1 MDKAI
6 TRSEFIRSNSA
17 LAGFFILP
25 SGLLANSPNGRLT
38 SSHIGIGGKGA
49 SRRVWAAT
57 LTRRSSKTIPKCSPR
72 WATRSTLCLFRPQ
85 TPDPRPQTPDHIHYP
100 ATMAAMQLGK
110 HVYTQK
116 PLTNNIAEARAL
128 MTAAKKHKV
137 FTQMGI
143 QNQSSIAYRTATH
156 LIRDGLIGKVSK
168 VHVWSFKNWG
178 YDGTPRQGEDPI
190 PEGLDWNL
198 WLGTAAKRAFLK
210 DK

>member
-1 MDKAI
+1 
-6 TRSEFIRSNSA
+6 
-17 LAGFFILP
+17 
-25 SGLLANSPNGRLT
+25 
-38 SSHIGIGGKGA
+38 
-49 SRRVWAAT
+49 
-57 LTRRSSKTIPKCSPR
+57 
-72 WATRSTLCLFRPQ
+72 
-85 TPDPRPQTPDHIHYP
+85 
-100 ATMAAMQLGK
+100 MAAMQLGK

-178 YDGTPRQGEDPI
+178 YDGTPHQGEDPI

>member
-6 TRSEFIRSNSA
+6 TRREFIRSNSA

-72 WATRSTLCLFRPQ
+72 WATRSTLCLSRPQ

-116 PLTNNIAEARAL
+116 LLTNNIAEARCPDDGSE
-128 MTAAKKHKV
+128 K
-137 FTQMGI
+137 TQGVH
-143 QNQSSIAYRTATH
+143 A
-156 LIRDGLIGKVSK
+156 DGHPEPVIDRLSHG
-168 VHVWSFKNWG
+168 HPFDPGWAH
-178 YDGTPRQGEDPI
+178 RQGQQ
-190 PEGLDWNL
+190 GARLVV
-198 WLGTAAKRAFLK
+198 
-210 DK
+210 